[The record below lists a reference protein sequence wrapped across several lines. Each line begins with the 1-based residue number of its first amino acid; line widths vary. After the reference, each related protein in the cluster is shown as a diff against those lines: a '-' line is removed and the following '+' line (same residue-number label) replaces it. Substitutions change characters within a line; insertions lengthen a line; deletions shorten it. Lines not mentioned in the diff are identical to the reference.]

1 MDQNVCA
8 IDSYTMGKMSK
19 EHLQREIELKKEFN
33 NFKLKDL
40 LNSPSQVASQKPVE
54 GTGVATIK
62 PEDFTL

>member
-1 MDQNVCA
+1 M
-8 IDSYTMGKMSK
+8 
-19 EHLQREIELKKEFN
+19 EKEFN